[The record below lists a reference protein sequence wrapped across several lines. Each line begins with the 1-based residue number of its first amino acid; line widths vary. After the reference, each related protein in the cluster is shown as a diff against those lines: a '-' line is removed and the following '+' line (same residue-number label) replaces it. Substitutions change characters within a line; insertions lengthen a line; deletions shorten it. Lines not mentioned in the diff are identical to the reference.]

1 MKKFAF
7 TLIFVLGVITT
18 SIAQNKVE
26 SKAQEKV
33 DELNTE
39 LVSIDPSLA
48 LTEDQK
54 EKIFKLHVD
63 RIKETRK
70 IYKEEKDKEKAKEL
84 AKPVNKK
91 YFQTIYKDVLT
102 KEQRQAR
109 VKAKKDK

>member
-1 MKKFAF
+1 MKKLAF
-7 TLIFVLGVITT
+7 TLIFVLGLIST
-18 SIAQNKVE
+18 SVAQNKVE
-26 SKAQEKV
+26 TKAQEKV

-54 EKIFKLHVD
+54 TKIFDIHVQ
-63 RIKETRK
+63 RIKESRK

-84 AKPVNKK
+84 AKPINKK
-91 YFQTIYKDVLT
+91 YFQTIYKDILT

-109 VKAKKDK
+109 MKAKKKK

>member
-1 MKKFAF
+1 MKKLAF
-7 TLIFVLGVITT
+7 TLIFVLGLIST
-18 SIAQNKVE
+18 SVAQNKVE
-26 SKAQEKV
+26 TKAQEKV

-54 EKIFKLHVD
+54 TKIFKIQVQ
-63 RIKETRK
+63 RIKESRK

-84 AKPVNKK
+84 AKPINKK
-91 YFQTIYKDVLT
+91 YFQTIYKDILT

-109 VKAKKDK
+109 MKAKKNK